1 MERITQLLN
10 NTELVTQSAQMLQQ
24 VQYTL
29 QQVQMAQSQLKN
41 LQTLGNF
48 NWTDLSGSISTLNS
62 AVNRGQALGYSLGS
76 IDQKFSQQYT
86 GYSAGQSSMNH
97 ADYQQASADWS
108 QENMDSIHSALRSAS
123 IQADGFSDEQS
134 TLSSIRSQAEG
145 SQGSLQIAQAG
156 VQVASLEVDQLQ
168 KLRQLFMS
176 QMQAQNSYLATQ
188 VQQKAEVQTQNQNF
202 FKSFTPA
209 GSSFNSSGGRN

>member
-1 MERITQLLN
+1 
-10 NTELVTQSAQMLQQ
+10 
-24 VQYTL
+24 
-29 QQVQMAQSQLKN
+29 
-41 LQTLGNF
+41 
-48 NWTDLSGSISTLNS
+48 
-62 AVNRGQALGYSLGS
+62 
-76 IDQKFSQQYT
+76 
-86 GYSAGQSSMNH
+86 
-97 ADYQQASADWS
+97 
-108 QENMDSIHSALRSAS
+108 
-123 IQADGFSDEQS
+123 
-134 TLSSIRSQAEG
+134 
-145 SQGSLQIAQAG
+145 LQIAQAG